1 MSAVGKRYG
10 EALLSIAI
18 EQQQILNY
26 KAEFLE
32 IKKVFNP
39 TIMKF
44 FNSPN
49 ISKELKK
56 RIIKDS
62 FSGVSEM
69 LMNFLYLLVD
79 KQRLNNLNEIV
90 ESYVSL
96 ANFVSNIAQGTLYSV
111 RKLEQDEISSLEESL
126 SKKLNKKVI
135 LENAID
141 ESLISGVR
149 VEIDQKIYDGSL
161 KHELSQMKDYLIL
174 KEGVR

>member
-1 MSAVGKRYG
+1 
-10 EALLSIAI
+10 
-18 EQQQILNY
+18 
-26 KAEFLE
+26 
-32 IKKVFNP
+32 
-39 TIMKF
+39 
-44 FNSPN
+44 
-49 ISKELKK
+49 
-56 RIIKDS
+56 
-62 FSGVSEM
+62 
-69 LMNFLYLLVD
+69 MNFLYLLVD